1 MAGIRDWAKSVIGSL
16 VTNGRTGAQQRLAV
30 DAAERARA
38 EPNLSTA
45 MIGARRVVIGA
56 RNGQVSYEVLG
67 PVQGTGGQAADLPD
81 VADPKIK
88 GKGGVTTPT
97 MFTLAKPSP
106 TAQMVDNDRGT
117 ANLDLTTFRTTGTTK
132 QTVQIFSKV
141 NPELAAAVDAYI
153 RLALTDSTVVA
164 YDRTSGVVDS
174 QGSAVIQQ
182 WIRQND
188 LIGQYDQGWNPNFT
202 LRALC
207 EMWALE
213 LRQFGSAAGE
223 VVMDQARVP
232 TRIQPVGTRDIKW
245 FPAPN
250 ARWAIPNQQ
259 VGGQYVPL
267 NFPAFFYVSLD
278 QSLYTAYAESP
289 MEPAL
294 QPVLFGLQLLNDIRR
309 VIRMNLHPRTT
320 VVLKTEELQGLVPP
334 EAQQDPDKMLEF
346 YNKFIAQVASTIDG
360 LEPEEAL
367 VMLDS
372 MEVKILDRGNSTLS
386 NEYDVL
392 TKMADQKISSGA
404 KVLPGVIGRGANA
417 SSASVESMI
426 FIKQVEGSV
435 QKPLNDMLSRMF
447 TLILRMLGSDSV
459 VEFKLADID
468 LRPKVELEAFKA
480 QRQARVMELLS
491 LGFISDEEAAIQLN
505 GQLPSGT
512 FTPLSGS
519 RFYEPTTVGVTATNP
534 YSGDPAGGTPGQDG
548 GGGSQNEQ
556 LANTPAK
563 GKSGSNPKQAQK
575 PAPAK
580 TPQKA

>member
-1 MAGIRDWAKSVIGSL
+1 MAGVRETAKRVMGWFG
-16 VTNGRTGAQQRLAV
+16 NGRAQAQQRLAS
-30 DAAERARA
+30 AGAQ
-38 EPNLSTA
+38 EPKLTTA
-45 MIGARRVVIGA
+45 KVGARTVVIGA
-56 RNGQVSYEVLG
+56 RDGQVGYEVLG
-67 PVQGTGGQAADLPD
+67 PVKGTGGQAADLPQ

-88 GKGGVTTPT
+88 GKSGVTTPS
-97 MFTLAKPSP
+97 MFTIAKPSP
-106 TAQMVDNDRGT
+106 QAQMVDTDRGT
-117 ANLDLTTFRTTGTTK
+117 TNLDLTTFRTTGTTK

-153 RLALTDSTVVA
+153 RLALTDATTVA
-164 YDRTSGVVDS
+164 YDRTSGSVDP

-188 LIGQYDQGWNPNFT
+188 LIGQYDQGYNPNYT

-223 VVMDQARVP
+223 VVLDQARVP
-232 TRIQPVGTRDIKW
+232 TRIQPVGSRDIKW

-259 VGGQYVPL
+259 VGGQYIPL
-267 NFPAFFYVSLD
+267 DFPAFFYASVD
-278 QSLYTAYAESP
+278 QSLYTAYSESP
-289 MEPAL
+289 MEPSL

-320 VVLKTEELQGLVPP
+320 VTLKTEELQGLVPP
-334 EAQQDPDKMLEF
+334 EAQQDPDKLLDF
-346 YNKFIAQVASTIDG
+346 YNKFIAQVAANIDG

-367 VMLDS
+367 IMLDS

-386 NEYDVL
+386 NEYDIL

-404 KVLPGVIGRGANA
+404 KVLPGVIGRGTNA

-435 QKPLNDMLSRMF
+435 QKPLNELLSRMF

-459 VEFKLADID
+459 VEFRLADID

-491 LGFISDEEAAIQLN
+491 LGFISDEEASVQLN
-505 GQLPSGT
+505 GQLQSGT
-512 FTPLSGS
+512 FTPLSGT

-534 YSGDPAGGTPGQDG
+534 YSGSPSGGSPGQDG

-556 LANTPAK
+556 LGNTPAK
-563 GKSGSNPKQAQK
+563 GKTGSNPKQAQK
-575 PAPAK
+575 PAPK
-580 TPQKA
+580 QTQKA